1 MWGERISGGRG
12 EAKRVGRRD
21 CSMRRAI
28 ARKNEVIS
36 WTPSNEMLEETYS
49 CPASRSAR
57 QVEHDQIR
65 HEVVRVCDGMGLSS
79 RRRFQETHPG

>member
-28 ARKNEVIS
+28 ARKKEVIS
-36 WTPSNEMLEETYS
+36 WTPSNEVLKETYC

-65 HEVVRVCDGMGLSS
+65 HEVVQACDGMGLSS
-79 RRRFQETHPG
+79 RRRFQKRHPG